1 MYAVCQDMR
10 GATAEDYAKVKAE
23 LGGADERA
31 AGLLSH
37 VAGPVEGGYRIIDTW
52 ESRALAKAF
61 WTEHLDPA
69 VARAHGHRGAEMREQ
84 FQWLEVGE

>member
-23 LGGADERA
+23 LGGADETA

-37 VAGPVEGGYRIIDTW
+37 VSGPVEGGYRIIDTW
-52 ESRALAKAF
+52 ESRAAAKAF

-69 VARAHGHRGAEMREQ
+69 VARAHGQRGAEKREQ